1 MSIVKTIGGNRLGQ
15 DGKMKVAM
23 HGYQRSTHNLSRVWR
38 SSLAPGVL
46 VPCFC
51 EIGLNGDTFNID
63 LNEMIRTLPTS
74 APLFGSFKLQIDFFK
89 ADMRLYNSVLHNNQ
103 FNIGMNMKN
112 VYLPKVDM
120 QTEWQQ
126 QTANDNQEYLLSQ
139 INPSSLAHYL
149 GISGIASAYDQDP
162 ETTIDVHR
170 NVNAIPMLA
179 YYDIFKNYY
188 ANKQEKNAY
197 VIAPGIKTDGSA
209 FPSTIYEIATIGG
222 NKAGSTTETYPDA
235 QWYRNEGGDD
245 LCTLGIGGY
254 IVIKTTADPGINP
267 KIEIKTSTGT
277 LTTEG
282 SASENKLTV
291 NNTWSYEGYNY
302 IQCQTNTAPSQQGYD
317 DARFGTIN
325 IPTSIKMLNYI
336 GSDDIAIQS
345 FPLANFDKMRE
356 LLLNPENTGL
366 GKELVLTNNF
376 LKTNNCQYPYA
387 LFGNNNET
395 TAKNNAYY
403 AMSGLMLKTYQSD
416 INTCWVSSETVA
428 QVNGIADVAVT
439 NGSFSIDS
447 LNLAQKVYNMLN
459 RIAVSGGSYY
469 DWQEVIWGEKVRG
482 AIETPIYIGGTSS
495 EVVFEE
501 VVSTSDTDT
510 RSAGQQPLGSLAG
523 KGKLASKK
531 NGSIK
536 VKCNEPCIIMGI
548 VSITP
553 RIDYAYGNKWYMTE
567 LNSMD
572 DLHKPALDG
581 IGWQDLLAE
590 RQCWTG
596 THIDNQGGLIKE
608 AIGKQPAWLNYMT
621 AVNEVHGDFADNRK
635 AGYMVLKKEYFGVNN
650 PYSSYINPTLYNYA
664 FAISDVY
671 AQNFWLQIAVDCI
684 ARRKIS
690 AKQIP
695 NL

>member
-1 MSIVKTIGGNRLGQ
+1 MSIVKTIGGDRLGQ
-15 DGKMKVAM
+15 DGKMRIAM

-38 SSLAPGVL
+38 STLAPGVL

-63 LNEMIRTLPTS
+63 VNEMIRTLPTS

-103 FNIGMNMKN
+103 FNIGYNMNQ
-112 VYLPKVDM
+112 VYFPKVQM
-120 QTEWQQ
+120 KANWQQ
-126 QTANDNQEYLLSQ
+126 STAGNNQEYLLSQ
-139 INPSSLAHYL
+139 ISPSSLAHYL
-149 GISGIASAYDQDP
+149 GISGIASIHDQNP
-162 ETTIDVHR
+162 EETVEINR
-170 NVNAIPMLA
+170 NINAIPMLA

-209 FPSTIYEIATIGG
+209 FPSTIYEVATIGG
-222 NKAGSTTETYPDA
+222 NKKDAPTETYPDA
-235 QWYRNEGGDD
+235 QWYRNEGGDEF
-245 LCTLGIGGY
+245 CTLGIGGY
-254 IVIKTTADPGINP
+254 MVIKTTANPGIKP
-267 KIEIKTSTGT
+267 KITITTSTGILST
-277 LTTEG
+277 EVPDDDVNYLTTD
-282 SASENKLTV
+282 
-291 NNTWSYEGYNY
+291 TWGYNGYNY
-302 IQCQTNTAPSQQGYD
+302 IKIHTKIGNAAPA
-317 DARFGTIN
+317 DARFGIIN

-345 FPLANFDKMRE
+345 FPLKNFDKMRE
-356 LLLNPENTGL
+356 LLLNPSNTGL
-366 GKELVLTNNF
+366 GNELIITNKF
-376 LKTNNCQYPYA
+376 LEDNLCEYPYK
-387 LFGNNNET
+387 LFGCQNKT
-395 TAKNNAYY
+395 TLKNNGFY

-416 INTCWVSSETVA
+416 INTCWVSSETIE
-428 QVNGIADVAVT
+428 QVNGIAEVAVT
-439 NGSFSIDS
+439 NNSFSIDS

-469 DWQEVIWGEKVRG
+469 DWQEVVWGEKVKG
-482 AIETPIYIGGTSS
+482 AVETPIYIGGTSS

-510 RSAGQQPLGSLAG
+510 RNAGQQPLGSLAG

-567 LNSMD
+567 LESMD

-596 THIDNQGGLIKE
+596 AHMETQGDIIQD

-635 AGYMVLKKEYFGVNN
+635 AGYMVLKKEYHDINN